1 MHLHSFEAASRKD
14 RTVGDAWLID
24 ALKAENANF
33 PAALNIPAAGPPQ
46 TAQRDYKLKQS
57 YDELQ
62 KEFQELRV
70 QSAEALELP
79 QELNRLNTS
88 LKIQLR

>member
-14 RTVGDAWLID
+14 RTVGDARLID
-24 ALKAENANF
+24 ALKAENAHF
-33 PAALNIPAAGPPQ
+33 QAALNIPAAGPPQ
-46 TAQRDYKLKQS
+46 TAQGDYKLKQS
-57 YDELQ
+57 YDKLQ

-70 QSAEALELP
+70 QSAEAFELP